1 MDSHWGSCL
10 CLAWLADGTFVAHKT
25 VHCTFTT
32 FPNILGS
39 IGTGPVPFL
48 AVSLVDYFPTVPE
61 ENLLNTKNEW
71 VPPIVGRVR
80 IE

>member
-1 MDSHWGSCL
+1 MFD
-10 CLAWLADGTFVAHKT
+10 D
-25 VHCTFTT
+25 
-32 FPNILGS
+32 
-39 IGTGPVPFL
+39 
-48 AVSLVDYFPTVPE
+48 AVTRQLDEGVRIEGVPE